1 MCALDDLGTLVEGLE
16 RLRAVSGCCDWLRR
30 RVGGNRSFLFALH
43 SSYCYLF
50 HSLTLLTEDVEMAR
64 TATIGPEIFERANT
78 LVAEGRTRT
87 EAFAQIGQERGSS
100 PGTVAANYYRVAR
113 AQGQG
118 RAKRRAADNGS
129 GDIRQIAQQIADL
142 TQQLVRQ
149 VEERD
154 KKIRSLIG

>member
-1 MCALDDLGTLVEGLE
+1 MP
-16 RLRAVSGCCDWLRR
+16 
-30 RVGGNRSFLFALH
+30 
-43 SSYCYLF
+43 
-50 HSLTLLTEDVEMAR
+50 R

-78 LVAEGRTRT
+78 LVAEGKTRT
-87 EAFAQIGQERGSS
+87 EAFALIGKERGSR
-100 PGTVAANYYRVAR
+100 PGTVAANYYRIAR

-118 RAKRRAADNGS
+118 RAKRRTATTRTRRAATANAATPTRRTRTRSAADNGG
-129 GDIRQIAQQIADL
+129 GDIRQISQQIADL

>member
-1 MCALDDLGTLVEGLE
+1 
-16 RLRAVSGCCDWLRR
+16 
-30 RVGGNRSFLFALH
+30 
-43 SSYCYLF
+43 
-50 HSLTLLTEDVEMAR
+50 VEMAR